1 MDSQSLLLRL
11 GERLRAARL
20 EAGLGV
26 TELAE
31 RARVSRRH
39 VTEAEAGRANLSV
52 LKLALL
58 AEALGTRLGELCD
71 VDLAPRRSE
80 RIALLGLRGAGK
92 STLGRELALRLEC
105 PFVELDQRAEELS
118 GLTLAEI
125 FHLHGEAGFH
135 RFEAE
140 ALERILAEGERC
152 VLATGGSIV
161 ADEATFERLRRTCRT
176 VWLRA
181 APRDHYERVLAQGD
195 RRPIENRP
203 RAMAELEGLL
213 AVRAPL
219 YGRCELTIDTS
230 GRTVGEAAEELLRVL
245 QAPSAP
251 RS

>member
-1 MDSQSLLLRL
+1 MDSQQLLQRL

-20 EAGLGV
+20 DAGLSV
-26 TELAE
+26 TDLAE

-52 LKLALL
+52 LKLAGL
-58 AEALGTRLGELCD
+58 AHALGTRLAVLCD
-71 VDLAPRRSE
+71 VDGEPRRSE
-80 RIALLGLRGAGK
+80 RIALVGLRGAGK
-92 STLGRELALRLEC
+92 TTLGRELALRLEC
-105 PFVELDQRAEELS
+105 PFVELDQRVEELS

-125 FHLHGEAGFH
+125 FHLHGEEGFH

-140 ALERILAEGERC
+140 ALERVLAEGERW

-161 ADEATFERLRRTCRT
+161 AHAGNFERLRRSCRT

-195 RRPIENRP
+195 RRPMENRP
-203 RAMAELEGLL
+203 RAMAELESLL

-219 YGRCELTIDTS
+219 YGRCDLVVETS
-230 GRTVGEAAEELLRVL
+230 GRTVAQTAADLVSKLTTATAR
-245 QAPSAP
+245 AD
-251 RS
+251 